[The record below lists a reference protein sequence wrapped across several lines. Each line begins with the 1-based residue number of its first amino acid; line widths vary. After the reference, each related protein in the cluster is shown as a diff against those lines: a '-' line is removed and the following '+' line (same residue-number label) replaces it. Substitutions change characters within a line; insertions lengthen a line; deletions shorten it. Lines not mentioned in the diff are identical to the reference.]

1 MCCTNEDYL
10 KPLTKGIWCLNW
22 GKALGK
28 ECTTNNECKSF
39 KRPQASC
46 VDGECCTRPR
56 EVIEEEKEE
65 GESDLI
71 LKESSEESEENEKEK
86 KKNKSKEEDEMG
98 NEEDKYEEDFED
110 FKSLESGEDLEEDFD
125 RDSNDDI
132 DVNNQNKFMTK
143 ELSEGRRICR
153 SKGLLYKKVR
163 RCSPNLTCGNKY
175 IFLCISGHCCL
186 KKEENYEEDLNEGR
200 IPFAP
205 FGFCLLTRKYRRFI
219 GRLCNKISDCP
230 KAFDVNRKRVPI
242 RCLRGLN

>member
-1 MCCTNEDYL
+1 MCCTNENYL
-10 KPLTKGIWCLNW
+10 KPLTKGKWCLNW

-28 ECTTNNECKSF
+28 KCTTNNECKSS

-56 EVIEEEKEE
+56 EIIEEEKE

-71 LKESSEESEENEKEK
+71 LKESSEESQEIEKEK

-98 NEEDKYEEDFED
+98 NEEDKYEEDFE
-110 FKSLESGEDLEEDFD
+110 SLESGEDREEDVD
-125 RDSNDDI
+125 RDKNDDI
-132 DVNNQNKFMTK
+132 DVNNQR

-153 SKGLLYKKVR
+153 SKGFLYKKVR

-200 IPFAP
+200 LPFAP

-230 KAFDVNRKRVPI
+230 KLLMLIEKECQFVA
-242 RCLRGLN
+242 